1 MNFPLDTNRKLSL
14 ENLDQGE
21 QIVVKEAVKESLEQI
36 KMGIR
41 EKCKILKEHVV
52 QKI

>member
-36 KMGIR
+36 IKMGIR
-41 EKCKILKEHVV
+41 EKCKS
-52 QKI
+52 